1 MKKIEFFELIA
12 DLFKFKS
19 IFDEVKNEY
28 VVFEYSTLNSISE
41 RTDKTEFEAIE
52 NHVHLFDHV
61 KKEEFE
67 RFIKIAPSL
76 GKTVL
81 CMLKSQ
87 YPDKNFFV
95 YVSISLRDSF
105 ILRFHQKW
113 EGEEPY
119 YDVSSFSSPYERVF
133 MFEG

>member
-81 CMLKSQ
+81 CMLKSH
-87 YPDKNFFV
+87 YPEKNFVV
-95 YVSISLRDSF
+95 YVSIKLHDSM

-113 EGEEPY
+113 EGERSY
-119 YDVSSFSSPYERVF
+119 YNPSEFSLPNERVF
-133 MFEG
+133 SFEG